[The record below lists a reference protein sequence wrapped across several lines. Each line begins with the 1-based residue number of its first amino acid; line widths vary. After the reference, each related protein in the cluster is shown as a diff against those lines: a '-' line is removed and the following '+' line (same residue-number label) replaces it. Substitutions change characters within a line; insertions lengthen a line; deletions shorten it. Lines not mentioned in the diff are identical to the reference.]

1 MRGRRPEAGGSLGQ
15 QPRPHQSVI
24 DLAKVTHSYF
34 SGFFCFSNGITDL
47 LLFGIVSRP

>member
-1 MRGRRPEAGGSLGQ
+1 MRGRGR
-15 QPRPHQSVI
+15 RFWPHPSVI

-34 SGFFCFSNGITDL
+34 SGFFCFSSGITDL